1 MRVQDRRGAR
11 HVALIGVAG
20 IALLLLWS
28 SAVRA
33 ETKVYLLRGW
43 FGVFSTGLDS
53 IADDLNKK
61 GIKAETIGHLAW
73 QSTVSEIVKAHA
85 ANAND
90 HLVLIG
96 HSQGANNV
104 IDMARLLEKE
114 KIPVH
119 LLVTLAPLMQD
130 PVPRNVMWAINYYHS
145 PGWGAPVTADP
156 GYHGKLSNVN
166 LGGDIGI
173 SHITMDKSSKVQG
186 EIERAILAV
195 AQAR

>member
-1 MRVQDRRGAR
+1 
-11 HVALIGVAG
+11 
-20 IALLLLWS
+20 
-28 SAVRA
+28 
-33 ETKVYLLRGW
+33 
-43 FGVFSTGLDS
+43 
-53 IADDLNKK
+53 
-61 GIKAETIGHLAW
+61 
-73 QSTVSEIVKAHA
+73 
-85 ANAND
+85 
-90 HLVLIG
+90 
-96 HSQGANNV
+96 
-104 IDMARLLEKE
+104 MARLLEKE

-166 LGGDIGI
+166 LGGDVGI

-186 EIERAILAV
+186 EIERAILTV